1 MKRIFEY
8 VCIITLV
15 MVPTMALLTLWANY
29 AINESS
35 KEYVTSDIKKV
46 EYAKVGLLL
55 GTRRILQNGKENTFF
70 FHRIDAGVSLYENG
84 KIDYFIVSGDNSIKE
99 YNEPED
105 MRNELMERGIPEQ
118 IIFLD
123 YAGFRTLDSVVRAK
137 EIFGQKSFIIIS
149 QKFHNERAV
158 FLARKNGIEAFGY
171 NADDV
176 GASAGLK
183 TTVREYFARDK
194 AFIDLFFGVDPK
206 FLGEKVSIE

>member
-1 MKRIFEY
+1 MKRIFKY
-8 VCIITLV
+8 LCVITFAMLPIV
-15 MVPTMALLTLWANY
+15 VVLTLWANY

-35 KEYVTSDIKKV
+35 KDYVTNNIS
-46 EYAKVGLLL
+46 ELEPTKVGLLL
-55 GTRRILQNGKENTFF
+55 GTRRLLPNGNENTYF

-84 KIDYFIVSGDNSIKE
+84 KIQYFIVSGDNSKKE

-105 MRNELMERGIPEQ
+105 MRNELVERGIPEHV
-118 IIFLD
+118 IFLD

-158 FLARKNGIEAFGY
+158 FLARKNGILAFGY

-176 GASAGLK
+176 GASQGLK
-183 TTVREYFARDK
+183 TKVREYFARDK
-194 AFIDLFFGVDPK
+194 AFIDLLFGVDPK
-206 FLGEKVSIE
+206 FLGKKVSIE